1 MAPKQKTK
9 KKTFNDNEREVC
21 CRRWKP
27 EKNVLFKSVS
37 TGVTEQPC
45 VTLSKHICVLSKDAL
60 SPWQAP
66 QCLQA
71 VSSVPYL
78 QTQGETQ

>member
-9 KKTFNDNEREVC
+9 KKTFNDNEREVSISEVEA
-21 CRRWKP
+21 R
-27 EKNVLFKSVS
+27 KNVLFKSVS
-37 TGVTEQPC
+37 TGVTEQPF
-45 VTLSKHICVLSKDAL
+45 VTLSKHIGALSKDAL
-60 SPWQAP
+60 SPWHAP

-71 VSSVPYL
+71 VPSVPCL